1 MASRHQDSVSFYKDL
16 EKECNKRIHA
26 YTNCLTFTHAIG
38 KAIENHLDH
47 VVIQQEVINNW
58 LALFDIPLKD
68 DFANLA
74 QKKVD
79 CEEKIDH
86 LEDTLFMLIRGLKK
100 DNSELKKLNKSLCD
114 LLCLI
119 ENEVKDLKA
128 NRIKTLKT
136 DLEDLRMLFND

>member
-1 MASRHQDSVSFYKDL
+1 MASRLQDSVSFYKDL

-38 KAIENHLDH
+38 RAIENHLDH
-47 VVIQQEVINNW
+47 VVIQQKEINNW
-58 LALFDIPLKD
+58 LALFDLPLKD

-79 CEEKIDH
+79 CEDKIDH

-100 DNSELKKLNKSLCD
+100 DNSELKELNKSLCD

-119 ENEVKDLKA
+119 DNEVKDLKA
-128 NRIKTLKT
+128 NRIRTLKT
-136 DLEDLRMLFND
+136 ELEDLRMLFND

>member
-26 YTNCLTFTHAIG
+26 YTNCLTFTHAVG

-47 VVIQQEVINNW
+47 VVIQQKEINNW
-58 LALFDIPLKD
+58 LAFFDIPLKD

-79 CEEKIDH
+79 CEDKIDH
-86 LEDTLFMLIRGLKK
+86 LEDTLFLLITGLKK
-100 DNSELKKLNKSLCD
+100 DNSELRELNKSLCD

-128 NRIKTLKT
+128 NRIRTLKME
-136 DLEDLRMLFND
+136 LEDLRMLFND

>member
-1 MASRHQDSVSFYKDL
+1 MESRHQDSVSFYKDL

-26 YTNCLTFTHAIG
+26 QTNCLTFTHAFG

-47 VVIQQEVINNW
+47 VVIQQKVINNC
-58 LALFDIPLKD
+58 LTLLDIPPKD

-74 QKKVD
+74 QRKVD
-79 CEEKIDH
+79 CEDKIDH
-86 LEDTLFMLIRGLKK
+86 LDETLFMLNRDLKK
-100 DNSELKKLNKSLCD
+100 DNSELKELNKSLSD

-128 NRIKTLKT
+128 NKIKTLKT
-136 DLEDLRMLFND
+136 DLEDLKNLFNN